1 MPEFVDLTGR
11 RFGRLTV
18 IGRAEDYIS
27 PTGKKTVR
35 WMCKCDCG
43 RSVTV
48 LRNSLLSGHTLSCG
62 CLQREAAESAA
73 EDLTGTQF
81 GEWTVLSRAPLA
93 KKDQNGGLNG
103 WLCRCICG
111 TERVVRTRLLTSGAS
126 RSCGC
131 VTAKKAKSRID
142 DDNVL
147 GRYNGTV
154 ISKLKSDKPTSASK
168 TGVRGV
174 YWSERDQRYIAKI
187 MIRRKDIYLGRFR
200 TLEEAAKARAEAEEK
215 YYAPVIEEFEEQDK

>member
-1 MPEFVDLTGR
+1 MPAFVDLTGR

-73 EDLTGTQF
+73 EDLTGKQF
-81 GEWTVLSRAPLA
+81 CAWTVLSRAPLPKFQSTHPVRGATAFPA
-93 KKDQNGGLNG
+93 KKTDD
-103 WLCRCICG
+103 
-111 TERVVRTRLLTSGAS
+111 VVYFNPRT
-126 RSCGC
+126 
-131 VTAKKAKSRID
+131 
-142 DDNVL
+142 
-147 GRYNGTV
+147 
-154 ISKLKSDKPTSASK
+154 P
-168 TGVRGV
+168 
-174 YWSERDQRYIAKI
+174 
-187 MIRRKDIYLGRFR
+187 
-200 TLEEAAKARAEAEEK
+200 
-215 YYAPVIEEFEEQDK
+215 

>member
-1 MPEFVDLTGR
+1 MPAFVDLTGR

-73 EDLTGTQF
+73 EDLTGAQF
-81 GEWTVLSRAPLA
+81 GEWTVLSRAPL
-93 KKDQNGGLNG
+93 DRQYRNGVRTG
-103 WLCRCICG
+103 WLCRCSCG
-111 TERVVRTRLLTSGAS
+111 TERVIVARMLVHGTS

-131 VTAKKAKSRID
+131 VTAKKAKSRVD
-142 DDNVL
+142 DDI

-154 ISKLKSDKPTSASK
+154 ISKLKSDKPTRASK

-187 MIRRKDIYLGRFR
+187 MIKRKDIYLGRFR
-200 TLEEAAKARAEAEEK
+200 TLEDAAKARAEAEEK